1 MDYVKE
7 RASHHELLKRVHIWE
22 RKLEIV
28 EVILLKHYK
37 IVDSVL
43 ILDDTSHL
51 STNLETVVKTNST
64 FTSERNIISLY
75 SIYTLYIDNK
85 N

>member
-28 EVILLKHYK
+28 EVMLYLKHYK
-37 IVDSVL
+37 IHVLDSVF

-51 STNLETVVKTNST
+51 STNLETVVQTNST
-64 FTSERNIISLY
+64 FTS
-75 SIYTLYIDNK
+75 
-85 N
+85 